1 MKVASWKPKLLQLE
15 TENFMAG
22 ELTTI
27 QISKEYSEKLEALAD
42 TYKRSKKSHIEWL
55 IDQDYKKLAA
65 VKLVKK
71 LKEETG
77 QTEPMAA
84 E

>member
-1 MKVASWKPKLLQLE
+1 
-15 TENFMAG
+15 MAG

-27 QISKEYSEKLEALAD
+27 QISKEASEKLKALAD
-42 TYKRSKKSHIEWL
+42 SYKRSKSAHAEWL
-55 IDQDYKKLAA
+55 IDEDFKKLAA
-65 VKLVKK
+65 VKLVRK

-77 QTEPMAA
+77 QAKPMAT

>member
-1 MKVASWKPKLLQLE
+1 
-15 TENFMAG
+15 MAG

-27 QISKEYSEKLEALAD
+27 QISKDASEKLKALAD
-42 TYKRSKKSHIEWL
+42 TYKRSKSAQNEWL
-55 IDQDYKKLAA
+55 IEQEYKKLAA

-77 QTEPMAA
+77 QAEPMAA

>member
-1 MKVASWKPKLLQLE
+1 M
-15 TENFMAG
+15 EN

-27 QISKEYSEKLEALAD
+27 QVSKEASEKLKALAD
-42 TYKRSKKSHIEWL
+42 SYKRSKRGHIEWL
-55 IDQDYKKLAA
+55 IDEDYKKLAA

-71 LKEETG
+71 LGGKAPSQPVSE
-77 QTEPMAA
+77 AA